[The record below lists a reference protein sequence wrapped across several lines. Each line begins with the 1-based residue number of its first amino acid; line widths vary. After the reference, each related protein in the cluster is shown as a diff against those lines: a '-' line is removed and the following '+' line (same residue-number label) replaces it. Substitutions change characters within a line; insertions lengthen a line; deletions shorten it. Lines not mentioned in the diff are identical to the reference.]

1 MCMLALFRHPF
12 RPVSLLFAAALQ
24 AFASSAAVAPEI
36 VCDPPDF
43 LLRRGESRS
52 VAVDPDA
59 ASLRV
64 SLAADFPKKQLAGRG
79 AEAVL
84 TFMDRDSV
92 PVYVAALS
100 FGEDPASAGFDE
112 RALRLTVDSVS
123 PSDSRLRLLDNYL
136 TKDAN
141 IAGGVNCLV
150 VDVAEGVASFDTG
163 GNKMTEAGSVPFRT
177 PLSGIELTVST
188 DMNVRRLEVRQS
200 AAPAKTLMTPWTVA
214 NLENHFALSSDPVEG
229 FWSFLDRDNDPKWA
243 IPGGFYDLAVV
254 KSETE
259 SGGYDIICL
268 GGASVEGR
276 SWQPGMR
283 KGTLAPTIFANHYR
297 LGWID
302 ARFQTDYPECTAD
315 LSASNTILTL
325 SFPLHHSTIRL
336 SRRPIS
342 AKKR

>member
-1 MCMLALFRHPF
+1 MTRMLALFRHHF
-12 RPVSLLFAAALQ
+12 RPVSLLLAAMLSAV
-24 AFASSAAVAPEI
+24 AASAAVAPEI

-43 LLRRGESRS
+43 LLRRDESRS

-64 SLAADFPKKQLAGRG
+64 SLAADFPKKHLAGRG

-112 RALRLTVDSVS
+112 RALRLTVDSVT
-123 PSDSRLRLLDNYL
+123 PAGSRVRLLDNYL

-163 GNKMTEAGSVPFRT
+163 GNKMTEAGSVAFRT
-177 PLSGIELTVST
+177 PLSGISLTVST

-200 AAPAKTLMTPWTVA
+200 AAPAKTLMTPWTVET
-214 NLENHFALSSDPVEG
+214 LEKHFALSSDPVEG

-254 KSETE
+254 KSETAPGE
-259 SGGYDIICL
+259 YDIIYL

-276 SWQPGMR
+276 SWHPGMR
-283 KGTLAPTIFANHYR
+283 KGSLTPTIFADHYR

-325 SFPLHHSTIRL
+325 SFPLHHSTIRF
-336 SRRPIS
+336 SRRPL
-342 AKKR
+342 R